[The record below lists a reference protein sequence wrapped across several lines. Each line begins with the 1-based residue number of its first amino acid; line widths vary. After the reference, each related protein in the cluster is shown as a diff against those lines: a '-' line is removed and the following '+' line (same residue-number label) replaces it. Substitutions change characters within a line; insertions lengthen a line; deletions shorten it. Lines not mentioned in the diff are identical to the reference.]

1 MTTDQHSEILC
12 SGCGIEERFLLHNVP
27 DKGAP
32 RRFCTTCVLKNHPG
46 LFCPTCFDVFIEL
59 PPPQER
65 VKCIKCSSISHS
77 ACVGFNVGSRYEC
90 PLCKNP
96 NFAFFD
102 IAGSN
107 KKLKGIDGASGSSV
121 PERRIDKGSAKV
133 LLAAARIAS
142 ALMNK
147 AATVARVDAER
158 KIKEAQLAKKRAR
171 EALER
176 VAYLASQEEEEE
188 KNKAETI
195 SPQKQI
201 QNQVKHSELGAM
213 ASASVA
219 GQGSEPKAVNLV
231 SPQKRIQNQVDKSR
245 VPPNNGQ
252 I

>member
-1 MTTDQHSEILC
+1 M
-12 SGCGIEERFLLHNVP
+12 
-27 DKGAP
+27 
-32 RRFCTTCVLKNHPG
+32 
-46 LFCPTCFDVFIEL
+46 
-59 PPPQER
+59 
-65 VKCIKCSSISHS
+65 
-77 ACVGFNVGSRYEC
+77 
-90 PLCKNP
+90 
-96 NFAFFD
+96 
-102 IAGSN
+102 
-107 KKLKGIDGASGSSV
+107 

-158 KIKEAQLAKKRAR
+158 KIKDAQLAKKRAR

-176 VAYLASQEEEEE
+176 VAYLASKEEEEE
-188 KNKAETI
+188 KNRAESDTTI

-201 QNQVKHSELGAM
+201 QNQVKHSELDAM
-213 ASASVA
+213 ASASIA